1 MNSWINSLR
10 ERIRE
15 DERGLTLFEVV
26 LTITILLALIGL
38 TASAVSIAQ
47 GAQASTMLTS
57 KNILTSNGIIEKLN
71 RDLDSSVDIQAV
83 GAQALELA
91 KKDGTC
97 VRWEITEGEETKSI
111 KRYSAAGPITGS
123 ASIATYTEDL
133 KPTGSSLFSKTA
145 KRVSLTMDYKGADK
159 PVEGSYLLKIAPDGK
174 TGRTTCG
181 WL

>member
-1 MNSWINSLR
+1 MRSWISSLR
-10 ERIRE
+10 ERIKG
-15 DERGLTLFEVV
+15 DERGLTPLEVV
-26 LTITILLALIGL
+26 LTVVLLLALIGL
-38 TASAVSIAQ
+38 AARGVGIAQ
-47 GAQASTMLTS
+47 TAQVSTMATS
-57 KNILTSNGIIEKLN
+57 KNLITSNGILDKLN
-71 RDLDSSVDIQAV
+71 DDLDSSVDIQAV